1 MILKTNTGTLTAN
14 EELLDRAIRHASL
27 LERLKASEVR
37 RIVGFL
43 NREVI
48 PDILDLLEKRLER
61 IRLRGIDGDAMRTQR
76 YQDLVAALREVTSG
90 GMAKL
95 RELSV
100 EGLVEI
106 GQHEAKWQIG
116 ALAKAAPIEL
126 EFQLPSVATL
136 RSIVTSRPFQ
146 GHVLND
152 WYADLGKSTAK
163 KVQAQINL
171 GLAEGQDTA
180 AIVRRLRGTADAR
193 YTDGLLQGTRREV
206 EAVVRTAVQHVTT
219 HAREETARE
228 NSDLV
233 KGVQWVATLD
243 SRTTPI
249 CRSYDGKV
257 FGVDEGPRPPAHFGC
272 RSTTVPVLKSWKEL
286 GISLKEAPEG
296 TRASMDG
303 QVPASTTYYDWLK
316 KQSAERQDQVLGPTR
331 GRMLRAGTI
340 SVEDLK
346 RLGPT
351 GRPLTLKELARLE
364 AA

>member
-48 PDILDLLEKRLER
+48 PDMLDLLERRLER
-61 IRLRGIDGDAMRTQR
+61 IRLRGIDGDVMRTQR
-76 YQDLVAALREVTSG
+76 YQDLIAALREVASG

-106 GQHEAKWQIG
+106 GKHEAKWQVG
-116 ALAKAAPIEL
+116 ALAKAAPVEL
-126 EFQLPSVATL
+126 EFQIPSVATL

-146 GHVLND
+146 GHVLKD

-163 KVQAQINL
+163 KIQAQINL

-180 AIVRRLRGTADAR
+180 SIVRRLRGTAEAR
-193 YTDGLLQGTRREV
+193 YTDGILQGTRREV

-303 QVPASTTYYDWLK
+303 QVPASTTYYDWLS
-316 KQSAERQDQVLGPTR
+316 KQSAARQDQVLGPAR

-351 GRPLTLKELARLE
+351 GRPLTLKELERLE